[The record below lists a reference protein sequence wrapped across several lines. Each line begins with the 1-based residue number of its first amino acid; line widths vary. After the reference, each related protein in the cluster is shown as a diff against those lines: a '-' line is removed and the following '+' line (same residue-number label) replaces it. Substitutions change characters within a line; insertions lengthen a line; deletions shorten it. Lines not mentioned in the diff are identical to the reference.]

1 LLGSLVFQVLD
12 FTNPRR
18 GCSEA
23 FRVKAP
29 IPDAE

>member
-1 LLGSLVFQVLD
+1 LLGSLVFRVFD

-18 GCSEA
+18 ECSEA